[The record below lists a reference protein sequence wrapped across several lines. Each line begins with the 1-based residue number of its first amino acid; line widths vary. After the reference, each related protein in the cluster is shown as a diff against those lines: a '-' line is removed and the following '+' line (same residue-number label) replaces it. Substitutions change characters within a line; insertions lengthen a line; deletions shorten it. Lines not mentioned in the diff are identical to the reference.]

1 MTRLDCDVAALHG
14 KLRFDHSLSDW
25 NSWRVGGLSDC
36 FYLPSDLEDFGFFL
50 SRCVGDKPV
59 TCIGLGSNLLVRDG
73 GVRGIVV
80 SLRDG
85 FDRIERRG
93 RAGSAC
99 ARRRRRRR
107 GVDDGG
113 GQHRCAGADPG
124 EGVETR

>member
-25 NSWRVGGLSDC
+25 NSWRVGG
-36 FYLPSDLEDFGFFL
+36 
-50 SRCVGDKPV
+50 KPV

-113 GQHRCAGADPG
+113 GQHRRAGADPG